1 MVLSICFREG
11 KKGFKTPGPFAVRL
25 HVVFRSFSKG
35 RIMKVY
41 KRMSIILST
50 GIMLIGLITFYIS
63 SGMGYPV
70 SGSMDVADEV
80 KVVSTTPVVIT
91 PTPTPT
97 PEPNIL
103 LEEAYPE
110 IHDLIKNY
118 YDAKLEVDKEAFR
131 NLVTDISFIDI
142 DEIQAKTS
150 AVTAFT
156 DITCYTKKGFG
167 NIDLVCYVRYYMD
180 IVTIDTPVLS
190 LDELYIQYDETGDPL
205 IFMGEIDTVT
215 SEKLRVLRNDNDVAN
230 LISSTQKEINESL
243 KNDEDLLAFWQRNM
257 GAEPENVKET
267 AAHMGPR
274 DLPPEE
280 MEAELEALEAA
291 ALESQADAVPQ

>member
-1 MVLSICFREG
+1 
-11 KKGFKTPGPFAVRL
+11 
-25 HVVFRSFSKG
+25 
-35 RIMKVY
+35 MKIY

-50 GIMLIGLITFYIS
+50 GIMLIGLLTFYIS

-70 SGSMDVADEV
+70 SGSMDEKKVEVAAQPVV
-80 KVVSTTPVVIT
+80 KAVIT
-91 PTPTPT
+91 PSPTPT

-110 IHDLIKNY
+110 IHDLIKSY

-131 NLVTDISFIDI
+131 SLVTDISYIDM

-156 DITCYTKKGFG
+156 DITCYTKKGCG
-167 NIDLVCYVRYYMD
+167 EIDLVCYVRYYMD

-190 LDELYIQYDETGDPL
+190 LDELFIQYDETGDPL
-205 IFMGEIDTVT
+205 IFMGEIQNSTREELV
-215 SEKLRVLRNDNDVAN
+215 RLRNDADVSE
-230 LISSTQKEINESL
+230 LISSTQKEIDDSL
-243 KNDEDLLAFWQRNM
+243 KNDEDLLAFWRRNM
-257 GAEPENVKET
+257 NNEPEPVQET
-267 AAHMGPR
+267 AMHVSPR

-280 MEAELEALEAA
+280 MEAELARVAAENA
-291 ALESQADAVPQ
+291 ALAEAIPG

>member
-1 MVLSICFREG
+1 
-11 KKGFKTPGPFAVRL
+11 
-25 HVVFRSFSKG
+25 
-35 RIMKVY
+35 
-41 KRMSIILST
+41 MSIILFT
-50 GIMLIGLITFYIS
+50 GIMMIGLSTFQIS
-63 SGMGYPV
+63 SGGFHV
-70 SGSMDVADEV
+70 SGSMDNTPKVQETVA
-80 KVVSTTPVVIT
+80 TPVAVIT
-91 PTPTPT
+91 ATPTPT

-110 IHDLIKNY
+110 IHDLIKSY

-131 NLVTDISFIDI
+131 SLVTDISYINI

-167 NIDLVCYVRYYMD
+167 PIDLVCYVRYYMD

-190 LDELYIQYDETGDPL
+190 LDELLIQYDETGDPL
-205 IFMGEIDTVT
+205 IFMGEIDNATH
-215 SEKLRVLRNDNDVAN
+215 EKLLSLRKDPDVAE

-243 KNDEDLLAFWQRNM
+243 ENDEDLLAFWQRNM
-257 GAEPENVKET
+257 SGEPENVSET
-267 AAHMGPR
+267 ASRKGLR

-280 MEAELEALEAA
+280 MEAQLEALREGEETE
-291 ALESQADAVPQ
+291 LREPADALPG

>member
-1 MVLSICFREG
+1 
-11 KKGFKTPGPFAVRL
+11 
-25 HVVFRSFSKG
+25 
-35 RIMKVY
+35 MKVY

-50 GIMLIGLITFYIS
+50 GIMLIGLMTFYIS

-70 SGSMDVADEV
+70 SGFMDEEEDMT
-80 KVVSTTPVVIT
+80 VVSTEPVVIT

-156 DITCYTKKGFG
+156 HITCYTKKGYG
-167 NIDLVCYVRYYMD
+167 DIDLVCYVRYYMD

-205 IFMGEIDTVT
+205 IFMGEIDNAT
-215 SEKLRVLRNDNDVAN
+215 SNKLHELRNDDDVAR

-257 GAEPENVKET
+257 GAEPEPVKET
-267 AAHMGPR
+267 AAHTGPR

-280 MEAELEALEAA
+280 MEAELEARQAAEIEA
-291 ALESQADAVPQ
+291 QADAAAQ